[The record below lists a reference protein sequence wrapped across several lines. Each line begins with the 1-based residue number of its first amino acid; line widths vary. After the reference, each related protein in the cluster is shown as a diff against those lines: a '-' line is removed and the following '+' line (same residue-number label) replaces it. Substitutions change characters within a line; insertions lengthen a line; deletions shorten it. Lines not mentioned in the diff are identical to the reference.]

1 MSSRVSQF
9 ALATAVTFGCS
20 ETTGPAPV
28 TRASETCGITS
39 GGLAYCWGANLYAQI
54 GNGTYD
60 TATTPFRVVGQR

>member
-9 ALATAVTFGCS
+9 ALATAVTVL
-20 ETTGPAPV
+20 E

-39 GGLAYCWGANLYAQI
+39 GGLAYCWGANLYGQI